1 MQIPTNFSTAQAA
14 SIASTVSSRDKAAAT
29 ESATATDAANLIA
42 QLEKSESPNPD
53 RDAQGQGDGF
63 GEHRR
68 KPQDENEVA
77 SNSTSDAITDPLQAA
92 APKNDPND
100 SPPALDLVC

>member
-14 SIASTVSSRDKAAAT
+14 SIASAVSNRDKAAAS
-29 ESATATDAANLIA
+29 ENSAAVDAAQLVA

-63 GEHRR
+63 GEHLR
-68 KPQDENEVA
+68 KQQDENEVA
-77 SNSTSDAITDPLQAA
+77 PEPVAESAVATPTASVPDSDRDL
-92 APKNDPND
+92 
-100 SPPALDLVC
+100 PPALDLVC